1 MPVEFV
7 VRLNDDGT
15 VTWFGLS
22 LDTPDG
28 GTAYN
33 VPPNDVA
40 EAVAAI
46 QTAMPGSTVLDDAS
60 DDSKPSASASD
71 PWASPTYLADLIR
84 AAPTHDALAE
94 LWRGHR
100 DQWTAEHNKLAA
112 NRKKEIG
119 N

>member
-33 VPPNDVA
+33 VPPSDVA

-46 QTAMPGSTVLDDAS
+46 QEAFPGSTVLDDAS
-60 DDSKPSASASD
+60 DDSKPSASV
-71 PWASPTYLADLIR
+71 ADLIK
-84 AAPTHDALAE
+84 AAPSHDALAE

-112 NRKKEIG
+112 NRKKELG
-119 N
+119 K